1 MTDGEQS
8 TAGSSGAASKEPTKG
23 AANSIPGAGLANSQ
37 WPATVA
43 QGIDDVLNTV
53 HDKAIRPLLL
63 ITRSVVYGIL
73 ILSMSV
79 LLLLFFAI
87 ATIRILTVYAF
98 GHRVWP
104 AYALVGAVLALG
116 GLFAW
121 TKRTQAESG
130 GT

>member
-8 TAGSSGAASKEPTKG
+8 TTSSSGAASSEPAKG
-23 AANSIPGAGLANSQ
+23 SVSIPGAGLANSQ

-73 ILSMSV
+73 VLSMAV
-79 LLLLFFAI
+79 MLMLFFAI
-87 ATIRILTVYAF
+87 AVIRILTVYAF

-121 TKRTQAESG
+121 TKRSPRESG